1 MSRLSKVCVYCER
14 VCTKLTQHLNHDKC
28 GAACRE
34 QIYLDGKTVA
44 EVNREAT
51 VRARNLSSQ
60 AAVVSEHELNIFS
73 VGNEAAHL
81 ALVKFCQSRG
91 IFIRRSSH
99 KQPNK
104 DLEANAPNI
113 ANRDTPDTSASKA
126 SKQPSISC
134 KQPNE
139 DVEANADEVANPD
152 TLARKKSKQP
162 RSPHK
167 QPNEDPVAN
176 ADKVASRA
184 TAEMPSR
191 KTSKQPNSSP
201 TQLNDDPEANRD
213 IVANQEKDDTPAG
226 ITSNNV
232 LPREDMLEETTFLPA
247 IPLKMFYRGKKCQG
261 GKEAGSPGSECGKTV
276 AIANLDALRKL

>member
-1 MSRLSKVCVYCER
+1 MTNLLWWHIECLGSHVDL
-14 VCTKLTQHLNHDKC
+14 L
-28 GAACRE
+28 
-34 QIYLDGKTVA
+34 IYVD
-44 EVNREAT
+44 
-51 VRARNLSSQ
+51 ARN
-60 AAVVSEHELNIFS
+60 NKK
-73 VGNEAAHL
+73 HL
-81 ALVKFCQSRG
+81 
-91 IFIRRSSH
+91 
-99 KQPNK
+99 
-104 DLEANAPNI
+104 
-113 ANRDTPDTSASKA
+113 
-126 SKQPSISC
+126 
-134 KQPNE
+134 
-139 DVEANADEVANPD
+139 
-152 TLARKKSKQP
+152 
-162 RSPHK
+162 
-167 QPNEDPVAN
+167 DPVAN